1 VGFETNQSV
10 LVVMLWFLC
19 PDRCFLSQ
27 LLQVY
32 LIAFLEAVEEAD
44 FDVDKRLR
52 RCRCRENGSM

>member
-1 VGFETNQSV
+1 
-10 LVVMLWFLC
+10 MLWFLC
-19 PDRCFLSQ
+19 PDRRFLSQ

-44 FDVDKRLR
+44 FDVDKRLC